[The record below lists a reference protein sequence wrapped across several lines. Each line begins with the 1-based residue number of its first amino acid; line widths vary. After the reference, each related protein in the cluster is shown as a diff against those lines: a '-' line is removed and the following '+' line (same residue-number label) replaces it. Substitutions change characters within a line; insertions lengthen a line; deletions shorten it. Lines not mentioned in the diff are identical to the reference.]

1 VILVSL
7 SPSPVPPPAWQAEG
21 VKVVFDAELWSWDA
35 RRLDTWIFVSLPADA
50 SEEIRDLVGGLRR
63 SFGSVRVR
71 ATIGATTW
79 STSIFPDR
87 EGSYVLP
94 VKRPVRV
101 AEGVDLGDV
110 ATVSVELVDF
120 GS

>member
-1 VILVSL
+1 MILMSL
-7 SPSPVPPPAWQAEG
+7 SPPPVLPPAWQAEA

-35 RRLDTWIFVSLPADA
+35 RRVDTWIFVSLPASA

-63 SFGSVRVR
+63 GFGSVRVR
-71 ATIGATTW
+71 ATIGTTTW
-79 STSIFPDR
+79 LTSIFPGR

-101 AEGVDLGDV
+101 AEALDLGDV
-110 ATVSVELVDF
+110 ATVSVELADF